1 MKFNRK
7 KIFDFKSYKCKIKV
21 SDARK
26 KRFMGVLILIIG
38 IIILGGCH
46 RKVPLQTVKSDEI
59 EIEEPVETAIEERD
73 EIENIEVAKAL
84 CLEIAD
90 EYKEIMTKVRQSTL
104 EMRADQKSLSQED
117 IDEIEMF
124 LVRRGYPIINSDTKY
139 PSYLENSEGFYD
151 FWKSV
156 SENKEAEQKVFRIT
170 ETGGL
175 ICSYFQ
181 LIEGRKYYAM
191 ISIEWDGDNEPIYST
206 MEYKEVIDWE
216 MSDHDNF
223 YYQIYSED
231 RSIETYSVIKLK
243 PMDQTLYD
251 LTEKYILPIGYQS
264 NNMFLCDWT
273 SEDYGSLCFND
284 LFEYFYK
291 IRNHHFFY
299 VQEQERILEPY
310 LHADIPQWLFEET
323 LLPYFNI
330 SLEEFR
336 KRCLFDSV
344 NQVYP
349 WQEVYCGNV
358 YYYPNVEPEVI
369 HYEANEDGTLTLIV
383 NARCNSYKMDCLFSH
398 EVVIRSLE
406 NGSYQYI
413 SNQITYRG
421 THELPFYRPRIT
433 LQREG
438 WSDTNIK

>member
-1 MKFNRK
+1 MAIIIGMIILSGCNRK
-7 KIFDFKSYKCKIKV
+7 
-21 SDARK
+21 
-26 KRFMGVLILIIG
+26 G
-38 IIILGGCH
+38 
-46 RKVPLQTVKSDEI
+46 PLQTVKPVKT
-59 EIEEPVETAIEERD
+59 EIEEQD
-73 EIENIEVAKAL
+73 EINNIEVAKEL
-84 CLEIAD
+84 CLKIAY
-90 EYKEIMTKVRQSTL
+90 EYKEIMTKIRQSTL
-104 EMRADQKSLSQED
+104 EMSADKESLSQES

-124 LVRRGYPIINSDTKY
+124 LVGRDYPIINSDIKY
-139 PSYLENSEGFYD
+139 PSYLENSEGFYN
-151 FWKSV
+151 FWKLV
-156 SENKEAEQKVFRIT
+156 SENKDAEQKVFRIT

-181 LIEGRKYYAM
+181 FIAGKKYYAM
-191 ISIEWDGDNEPIYST
+191 ISIEWDNDNEPIFST
-206 MEYKEVIDWE
+206 MEYKDVIDWE

-223 YYQIYSED
+223 YFQIYTAD
-231 RSIETYSVIKLK
+231 RIIDTYIVIKLK
-243 PMDQTLYD
+243 PMEQTLYD
-251 LTEKYILPIGYQS
+251 LTEKYILPIGYLS

-273 SEDYGSLCFND
+273 SENYGMLCFND

-299 VQEQERILEPY
+299 IQEQQRISEPY

-336 KRCLFDSV
+336 KRCLFDTI

-358 YYYPNVEPEVI
+358 NYYPDVEPEVI
-369 HYEANEDGTLTLIV
+369 HYQANEDGTLTLLV
-383 NARCNSYKMDCLFSH
+383 NVRCNSYKMDCLFSH

-406 NGSYQYI
+406 NDSYQYI
-413 SNQITYRG
+413 SNKITYRG
-421 THELPFYRPRIT
+421 THELPLYIPRIP

-438 WSDTNIK
+438 CDDTY